1 MTGTENLTIQIPISI
16 LRELNSLE
24 RNDLPPKLAIQLA
37 RQMYPWLNELLK
49 ILVVEAE
56 RITET
61 RTDELFCEALFTV
74 EKES

>member
-1 MTGTENLTIQIPISI
+1 METENLTIQIPTSI

-24 RNDLPPKLAIQLA
+24 RDDLPPKLAIQLA

-49 ILVVEAE
+49 VLVSETQ
-56 RITET
+56 RIAKTQ
-61 RTDELFCEALFTV
+61 TDELFCEALFTV